1 MGEGFKEN
9 LDEMPENQLQQSPI
23 YGDSRQSDAGKTLG
37 ILFKG
42 TKQRSF
48 IPTWAI
54 ALVVLGAIAT
64 GGFSLYILI
73 NSQSTLGVNFFSTPE
88 TLPPLLSEKAISAL
102 GRIEPKEETIKLSA
116 RGGQGMGQPS
126 DKLKELFVEV
136 GDRVREGQ
144 VIAILDSR
152 DRLLQALE
160 VAKQQVKIAQANL
173 DKVRAGTRTGDIDAQ
188 QAEIARLKAQI
199 PRELEGQQA
208 AIARLEAQQ
217 RGETLTQEAAIARL
231 EAQLK
236 GDIAAQEATI
246 QRLEAELEGNIQAQ
260 QATIDRLYAELD
272 NAQTE
277 YWRHEQ
283 LYREGAISQSLFDTK
298 RLALQTG
305 QERLKEADAVLQE
318 MLATGREK
326 INEAQVTLT
335 RIMQTGNKQ
344 IAEAKANL
352 ERINT
357 TSNAEI
363 AQAQTN
369 LKRILE
375 TGNEQVNQAGS
386 ILNSLMEVRPVDVT
400 VAQAE
405 VDRAIAAVSQAQVD
419 LDQAYIRS
427 PINGR
432 VLDIFTRPGELISND
447 GIVEIGQTDQMYV
460 VAEIYETDISQVRL
474 GQRALIRSDAIASEL
489 AGTVD
494 EIGWKIGKRDIL
506 DTDPAADVDV
516 RVVEVKIRLD
526 PKDSEKVSRLTNS
539 RVEVKIDI

>member
-1 MGEGFKEN
+1 
-9 LDEMPENQLQQSPI
+9 
-23 YGDSRQSDAGKTLG
+23 
-37 ILFKG
+37 
-42 TKQRSF
+42 
-48 IPTWAI
+48 
-54 ALVVLGAIAT
+54 
-64 GGFSLYILI
+64 
-73 NSQSTLGVNFFSTPE
+73 
-88 TLPPLLSEKAISAL
+88 
-102 GRIEPKEETIKLSA
+102 
-116 RGGQGMGQPS
+116 MGQPS
-126 DKLKELFVEV
+126 DKLQELFVEV

-173 DKVRAGTRTGDIDAQ
+173 DKVKAGTRTGDIDAQ

-199 PRELEGQQA
+199 PRELEAQQA
-208 AIARLEAQQ
+208 AIARLQAQR
-217 RGETLTQEAAIARL
+217 RGDDLTQEAAIARL

-236 GDIAAQEATI
+236 GDIAAQEAAI
-246 QRLEAELEGNIQAQ
+246 QRLEAELEGNVQAQ
-260 QATIDRLYAELD
+260 QATLDRLNAELE

-298 RLALQTG
+298 RLAVQTG
-305 QERLKEADAVLQE
+305 EERLKEADAVLQE
-318 MLATGREK
+318 MLTTGREK

-344 IAEAKANL
+344 IEEAKANL
-352 ERINT
+352 ERIKT

-369 LKRILE
+369 FKRILE
-375 TGNEQVNQAGS
+375 TGNEQVNQASS

-419 LDQAYIRS
+419 LDQTYIKS

-447 GIVEIGQTDQMYV
+447 GIVEIGETDQMYV

-474 GQRALIRSDAIASEL
+474 GQRGTITSGAIASEL
-489 AGTVD
+489 EGTVA

-506 DTDPAADVDV
+506 DTDPTADVDV

-526 PKDSEKVSRLTNS
+526 PEDSEKVSGLTNS
-539 RVEVKIDI
+539 QVEVKIDI

>member
-1 MGEGFKEN
+1 MGEGFN
-9 LDEMPENQLQQSPI
+9 SNRPQTPETQQQLS
-23 YGDSRQSDAGKTLG
+23 STSWSASEFAAGKAVG

-48 IPTWAI
+48 IPTWVI

-73 NSQSTLGVNFFSTPE
+73 NSRSTLGVNFFSTPE
-88 TLPPLLSEKAISAL
+88 TLPPLSPKKAISGL
-102 GRIEPKEETIKLSA
+102 GRISPKEETIKLSA
-116 RGGQGMGQPS
+116 RGGQSPGQPS
-126 DKLKELFVEV
+126 DKLQELFVEV

-160 VAKQQVKIAQANL
+160 VARQQVRIAQANL
-173 DKVRAGTRTGDIDAQ
+173 DKVKAGTRTGDIDAQ
-188 QAEIARLKAQI
+188 KAEIARLKAQI
-199 PRELEGQQA
+199 PRELEAQQA

-231 EAQLK
+231 EAQLR

-277 YWRHEQ
+277 YWRYEQ
-283 LYREGAISQSLFDTK
+283 LYREGAISQSLFDAK
-298 RLALQTG
+298 RLAVQTG
-305 QERLKEADAVLQE
+305 QQRLKEADAVLQE
-318 MLATGREK
+318 MLITGREK

-352 ERINT
+352 ERIKT

-369 LKRILE
+369 FKRILE
-375 TGNEQVNQAGS
+375 TGNEQVNQAIS
-386 ILNSLMEVRPVDVT
+386 ILNSLMEVRPVDVA

-405 VDRAIAAVSQAQVD
+405 VERAIAAVSQAQVD

-427 PINGR
+427 PIDGR
-432 VLDIFTRPGELISND
+432 ILDIFTRPGELISND

-474 GQRALIRSDAIASEL
+474 GQRALIRSDASASEL

-539 RVEVKIDI
+539 RVEVKIGI

>member
-1 MGEGFKEN
+1 MGEGFN
-9 LDEMPENQLQQSPI
+9 SNRPETPETQEQPS
-23 YGDSRQSDAGKTLG
+23 STAWSSSQSDAGKTLG
-37 ILFKG
+37 VLFNG
-42 TKQRSF
+42 TKRRSL
-48 IPTWAI
+48 IPTWLI
-54 ALVVLGAIAT
+54 VLVVLGAIAT
-64 GGFSLYILI
+64 GALSLYILI
-73 NSQSTLGVNFFSTPE
+73 NSRSTLGEKFFSTPE
-88 TLPPLLSEKAISAL
+88 TLPPLISDKSVSGL
-102 GRIEPKEETIKLSA
+102 GRIEPKGETIKLSA

-126 DKLKELFVEV
+126 DKLQELFVEV

-173 DKVRAGTRTGDIDAQ
+173 DKVKAGTRTGDIDAQ

-199 PRELEGQQA
+199 PRELEAQQA
-208 AIARLEAQQ
+208 AIARLQAQR
-217 RGETLTQEAAIARL
+217 RGDDLTQEAAIARL

-236 GDIAAQEATI
+236 GDIAAQEAAI
-246 QRLEAELEGNIQAQ
+246 QRLEAELEGNVQAQ
-260 QATIDRLYAELD
+260 QATLDRLNAELE

-298 RLALQTG
+298 RLAVQTG
-305 QERLKEADAVLQE
+305 EERLKEADAVLQE
-318 MLATGREK
+318 MLTTGREK

-344 IAEAKANL
+344 IEEAKANL
-352 ERINT
+352 ERIKT

-369 LKRILE
+369 FKRILE
-375 TGNEQVNQAGS
+375 TGNEQVNQASS
-386 ILNSLMEVRPVDVT
+386 ILNSLMEVRPVDIT

-419 LDQAYIRS
+419 LDQTYIKS

-447 GIVEIGQTDQMYV
+447 GIVEIGETEQMYV

-474 GQRALIRSDAIASEL
+474 GQRATITSDAIASEL
-489 AGTVD
+489 EGTVA

-506 DTDPAADVDV
+506 DTDPTADVDV

-526 PKDSEKVSRLTNS
+526 PEDSEKVSGLTNS
-539 RVEVKIDI
+539 QVEVKIDI